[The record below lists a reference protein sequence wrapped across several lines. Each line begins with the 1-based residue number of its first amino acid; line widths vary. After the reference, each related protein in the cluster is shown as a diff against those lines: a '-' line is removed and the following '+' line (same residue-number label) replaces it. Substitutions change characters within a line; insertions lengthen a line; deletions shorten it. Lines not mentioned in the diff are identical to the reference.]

1 VLKGSWIYSVFNHW
15 TAVCSKFGTPGELD
29 PTPSKNA
36 GAFFS
41 FEGVVDKIMVG
52 KNPFFCNV
60 QLALR
65 EHVVLGFLV

>member
-1 VLKGSWIYSVFNHW
+1 MLKGSWIYSVFNHW

-29 PTPSKNA
+29 PTRSKNT

-52 KNPFFCNV
+52 KILFYAKYSLP
-60 QLALR
+60 
-65 EHVVLGFLV
+65 